1 MERRKRHTE
10 HAEVSRSERLLQYN
24 EKIGQAIVNMVLGS
38 PESEAEDMTLLEN
51 GARQAHAETN
61 QSKEPQA
68 STHESRQK
76 QNWQSGDKI
85 TAFTE
90 FDFDRDYTMKEYQEI
105 QAAFKQHRDI
115 SFPIVGG
122 ALRW

>member
-68 STHESRQK
+68 HTKAGKSRTG
-76 QNWQSGDKI
+76 NLVIRSLLLLNLTLI
-85 TAFTE
+85 ETT
-90 FDFDRDYTMKEYQEI
+90 
-105 QAAFKQHRDI
+105 
-115 SFPIVGG
+115 P
-122 ALRW
+122 

>member
-1 MERRKRHTE
+1 MERPKKHTE
-10 HAEVSRSERLLQYN
+10 HAEISRSERLLQYN

-68 STHESRQK
+68 STRESRQK